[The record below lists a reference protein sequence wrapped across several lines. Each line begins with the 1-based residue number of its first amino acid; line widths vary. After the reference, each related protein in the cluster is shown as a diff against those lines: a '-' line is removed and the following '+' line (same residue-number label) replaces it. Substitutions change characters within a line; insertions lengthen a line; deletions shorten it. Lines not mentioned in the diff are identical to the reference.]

1 MPISHVSTH
10 LRLDG
15 VSHAYGARRVLTDI
29 SVAVPAGAR
38 VGLIGENGSGKSTLL
53 RIAAGT
59 LAPSAGS
66 VSATTQGGGQPRIGL
81 LHQEPPFADS
91 DTIAAALAAATQ
103 PVRDAAARLD
113 AAGAALAAPGD
124 PAEVR
129 GREAAYADALD
140 EAERLGAWELETR
153 VEQTLTGL
161 GIAALPRD
169 RRSWELSGGQRARL
183 SLAWTILNSPDVL
196 LLDEPTNHL
205 DDQATAYV
213 VHTLGRWRGPVLFAS
228 HDRAF
233 LEEVATSLV
242 DLDPAPQQHALTE
255 RLVQDGTGSG
265 IGVTRF
271 TGSYSQYLAARAS
284 ARLRWEQ
291 QYAAEQAELRRLR
304 AAVGTNQIVGH
315 EEWKPRSETR
325 MAQKFYADR
334 NARVVARRVNDARSR
349 LESLTASQIAA
360 PPPELAFAG
369 IGDPSAERP
378 APSGANDAA
387 CVGRA
392 SRVTGGPTAGG
403 GAQCADPVPVLA
415 ATDLAVA
422 GRLAP
427 TALTLH
433 RGERLLVTGPN
444 GAGKS
449 TLLAILAGLREP
461 ETGSLQIA
469 SDTRIGML
477 RQESTFADP
486 NGLGDSRS
494 VADVYEDG
502 VGADLAEAAPLS
514 TFGLLHPRDESVP
527 LRTLSVGQR
536 RRLALAILIAAPPD
550 LLLLDEP
557 TNHLSL
563 ALADA
568 LERAVT
574 KFSGTVV
581 VASHDRWLRERWGA
595 AELTLEPAVDAKT
608 PVSRMN
614 LA

>member
-10 LRLDG
+10 LRIDG

-91 DTIAAALAAATQ
+91 DTIAAALATATQ

-161 GIAALPRD
+161 GIAAIPRD
-169 RRSWELSGGQRARL
+169 RRSSELSGGQRARL

-213 VHTLGRWRGPVLFAS
+213 VHTLGRWPGPVLFAS

-271 TGSYSQYLAARAS
+271 TGSYTQYLAARAS

-325 MAQKFYADR
+325 AAQKFYADR

-378 APSGANDAA
+378 APSGASDAA
-387 CVGRA
+387 SVGGA

-433 RGERLLVTGPN
+433 SGERLLVTGPN

-469 SDTRIGML
+469 PDTRIGML
-477 RQESTFADP
+477 RQESTFATRTGSATAGASP
-486 NGLGDSRS
+486 RS
-494 VADVYEDG
+494 TKTGSA
-502 VGADLAEAAPLS
+502 
-514 TFGLLHPRDESVP
+514 
-527 LRTLSVGQR
+527 RTSQR
-536 RRLALAILIAAPPD
+536 RRRSARWASCIRATKASHSVPSASASGAGLRSRSSSPRLPTCCCSTSQPITSRSRSPMRWSVLSRSSQEPWSSRLTTGGCASDGAPPSSRSIRRSTPKP
-550 LLLLDEP
+550 LF
-557 TNHLSL
+557 L
-563 ALADA
+563 A
-568 LERAVT
+568 
-574 KFSGTVV
+574 
-581 VASHDRWLRERWGA
+581 
-595 AELTLEPAVDAKT
+595 
-608 PVSRMN
+608 
-614 LA
+614 